1 MLGVLGIWIQA
12 AGLHL
17 PDPVFSN
24 PRPLAALAQVRR
36 GREGGKEGGKEG
48 AAAVAVVC
56 IFSLSPRLYI
66 WM

>member
-24 PRPLAALAQVRR
+24 PRPLAALVQVRI
-36 GREGGKEGGKEG
+36 GREG
-48 AAAVAVVC
+48 
-56 IFSLSPRLYI
+56 
-66 WM
+66 WMDGWRE